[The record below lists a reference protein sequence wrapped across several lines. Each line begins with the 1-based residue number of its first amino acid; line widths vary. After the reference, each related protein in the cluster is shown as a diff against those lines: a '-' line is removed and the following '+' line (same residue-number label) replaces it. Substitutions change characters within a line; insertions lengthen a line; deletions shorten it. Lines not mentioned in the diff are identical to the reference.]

1 MNVLGIDPAKS
12 GEHHCAMRTVMCTG
26 YLCDKLES
34 VPIELPKLDV
44 IVIEQPVN
52 QGGPRAQFALEL
64 CKQYGA
70 LVERLKHLYPDAQL
84 YTPPANVIR
93 RQAGYNPR
101 VHGKADAYV
110 KAYLDKL
117 GYDMKYWSNPDK
129 RDALMCVLW
138 NFKHPDNQ
146 EWRER

>member
-1 MNVLGIDPAKS
+1 MNVLGIDPAKN
-12 GEHHCAMRTVMCTG
+12 GEHHCAYRYAARVLYNHGM
-26 YLCDKLES
+26 LEDI
-34 VPIELPKLDV
+34 VAPDV
-44 IVIEQPVN
+44 IIVEQPVN

-110 KAYLDKL
+110 RAYLEKL

-129 RDALMCVLW
+129 RDALMCALW

-146 EWRER
+146 EWREK